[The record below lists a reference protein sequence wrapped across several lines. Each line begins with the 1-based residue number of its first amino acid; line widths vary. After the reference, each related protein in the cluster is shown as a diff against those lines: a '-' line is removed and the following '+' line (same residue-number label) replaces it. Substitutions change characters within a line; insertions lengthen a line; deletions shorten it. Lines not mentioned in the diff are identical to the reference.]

1 MTARCNP
8 PSTLHSALLKTRAGE
23 NPPLALYSNSNV
35 DEGEKNSSMQTL
47 KHVFLRLYGLC
58 RTRVCDTSQPYS
70 EHSPRNCPL
79 VLLRYSAAACAPS
92 LPGTPFL
99 ATDAPPLPP
108 TTLTASCAV
117 VVIRQCAALGPI
129 QYQLNANTS
138 ETICNSRRSFAI
150 PFLAMDAPPL
160 SPTTLAS
167 SWAIAAIPQCAL
179 YVVFQ
184 SIIS

>member
-1 MTARCNP
+1 MRARCDP
-8 PSTLHSALLKTRAGE
+8 PSTLHPALLKTRAGE
-23 NPPLALYSNSNV
+23 NPPLALYSNSTV

-70 EHSPRNCPL
+70 ERSPRNCPL

-108 TTLTASCAV
+108 TTLTASWAFV
-117 VVIRQCAALGPI
+117 GIRQCGPI
-129 QYQLNANTS
+129 QYQLKANTS
-138 ETICNSRRSFAI
+138 ETICNSRRSFAT

-160 SPTTLAS
+160 PPATLAS